1 VGNALHNQ
9 CARYLKKKGKRATP
23 DVSVTNS
30 HVVRHRSGCRSG
42 SWEELMGRAA
52 DVYRP
57 TPHDDPRSYGEGDS
71 EVRAIRRVTGALHRQ
86 LRGNKTRGGAI
97 SQEAT
102 RRFVASSRAAS
113 RSRLVPRQPERL
125 RMA

>member
-1 VGNALHNQ
+1 
-9 CARYLKKKGKRATP
+9 
-23 DVSVTNS
+23 
-30 HVVRHRSGCRSG
+30 
-42 SWEELMGRAA
+42 MGRAA

-57 TPHDDPRSYGEGDS
+57 IPHDDSRSYGEGNS
-71 EVRAIRRVTGALHRQ
+71 EVKVIRLVTGALRRP
-86 LRGNKTRGGAI
+86 LRGNKTQGGAI

-113 RSRLVPRQPERL
+113 GSRLVPRRPERL